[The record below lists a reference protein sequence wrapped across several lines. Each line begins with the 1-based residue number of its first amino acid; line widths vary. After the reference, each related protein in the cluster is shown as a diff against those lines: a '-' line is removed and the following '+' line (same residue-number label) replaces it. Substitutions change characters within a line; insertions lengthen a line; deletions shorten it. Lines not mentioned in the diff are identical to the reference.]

1 MENQNKEIPTVEYSA
16 KELRMLGKRLLQ
28 MTSFWS
34 VTSVFIGDQIE
45 VKGKSGI
52 ETLFIIK
59 VVNHKENLI

>member
-1 MENQNKEIPTVEYSA
+1 MNEEKVIPIVEYSV
-16 KELRMLGKRLLQ
+16 KELRILGKHLLK
-28 MTSFWS
+28 MTSFWA

-59 VVNHKENLI
+59 VVNHKANLI